1 LQKFDKFKPAQ
12 RAKNRTGCRF
22 GVRLFYAKL
31 TTPSGVLVVLRVMV
45 AGVMRPMRFVFF
57 DVRGLGLRHQQR
69 RAKNCRRQ
77 NQDELFHVF

>member
-1 LQKFDKFKPAQ
+1 
-12 RAKNRTGCRF
+12 
-22 GVRLFYAKL
+22 
-31 TTPSGVLVVLRVMV
+31 
-45 AGVMRPMRFVFF
+45 MRFVFF